1 MRADGRQINPV
12 CPLNS
17 IKVALSQS
25 FFVTLQP
32 VIETENQH
40 LDMTIITKFPSAL
53 ISGDCTTSSL
63 RLDGGSIIDQCI
75 VTAGESG
82 TLCLEQHLLYV
93 VLGGSVRLTC
103 GRQSWTVGKNQM
115 ILLRKAHSV
124 SYEKK
129 GSPETG
135 LFESQLFA
143 INDELLKDF
152 LSTQQVSVPPM
163 TEEFSAQVSP
173 MSERLVAYC
182 WSLAPYFN
190 DPLQVNPGLLRLKVM
205 ELLYNVMDCS
215 KNIFRQMLQLRQP
228 VRVDIHQ
235 VVEENYTSPISLE
248 ELAYLSG
255 RSLSSFKRDFQSI
268 YGETPAK
275 WIREKRLSKARQMLE
290 ASQMSVADVAYSLGF
305 ENPTHFSRI
314 FKQRYGSSPISFIK
328 KGSTISQVH

>member
-1 MRADGRQINPV
+1 MN
-12 CPLNS
+12 
-17 IKVALSQS
+17 KVA
-25 FFVTLQP
+25 
-32 VIETENQH
+32 
-40 LDMTIITKFPSAL
+40 KFPSAL

-63 RLDGGSIIDQCI
+63 RLDGGCIIDQCI
-75 VTAGESG
+75 VTAGERG
-82 TLCLEQHLLYV
+82 TFFLEQHLLYV
-93 VLGGSVRLTC
+93 VLGGCVRLTC

-124 SYEKK
+124 SYEKE

-152 LSTQQVSVPPM
+152 LTTQQVNVPPM
-163 TEEFSAQVSP
+163 TEELSAQVSP
-173 MSERLVAYC
+173 MSDRLVAYC

-190 DPLQVNPGLLRLKVM
+190 DPSQVNPGLLRLKVM

-215 KNIFRQMLQLRQP
+215 KNIYRQMLQLRQP
-228 VRVDIHQ
+228 VKSDIHR

-255 RSLSSFKRDFQSI
+255 RSLSSFKRDFQGI
-268 YGETPAK
+268 YGEPPAK
-275 WIREKRLSKARQMLE
+275 WIREKRLLKARQMLQ
-290 ASQMSVADVAYSLGF
+290 SSRMSVADVAYSLGF

-314 FKQRYGSSPISFIK
+314 FKQRYGLSPISFVE
-328 KGSTISQVH
+328 KGSIMSQVH

>member
-1 MRADGRQINPV
+1 MN
-12 CPLNS
+12 
-17 IKVALSQS
+17 K
-25 FFVTLQP
+25 
-32 VIETENQH
+32 
-40 LDMTIITKFPSAL
+40 ITKFPSAL

-63 RLDGGSIIDQCI
+63 VLDGGSIIDQCI
-75 VTAGESG
+75 VTAGERG
-82 TLCLEQHLLYV
+82 TFFLEQHLLYV
-93 VLGGSVRLTC
+93 VLGGSVKLTC

-124 SYEKK
+124 TYEKQ

-152 LSTQQVSVPPM
+152 LTTQKVNIPQM
-163 TEEFSAQVSP
+163 TEELGAQVSP

-182 WSLAPYFN
+182 WSLSPYFN
-190 DPLQVNPGLLRLKVM
+190 DPSQVNPGLLRLKVM

-228 VRVDIHQ
+228 VKVDVHR
-235 VVEENYTSPISLE
+235 VVEDNYTSPISLE

-268 YGETPAK
+268 YGEPPAK
-275 WIREKRLSKARQMLE
+275 WIRERRLSRAQQMLQ
-290 ASQMSVADVAYSLGF
+290 STQLSVADVAYSLGF

-314 FKQRYGSSPISFIK
+314 FKQQFGYSP
-328 KGSTISQVH
+328 STQIQRA

>member
-1 MRADGRQINPV
+1 MN
-12 CPLNS
+12 
-17 IKVALSQS
+17 K
-25 FFVTLQP
+25 
-32 VIETENQH
+32 
-40 LDMTIITKFPSAL
+40 ITKFPSAL
-53 ISGDCTTSSL
+53 VSGDYTASSL
-63 RLDGGSIIDQCI
+63 VLDGGNIIDQCI
-75 VTAGESG
+75 VTAGERG
-82 TLCLEQHLLYV
+82 TFFLEQHLLYV

-124 SYEKK
+124 SYEKQ

-152 LSTQQVSVPPM
+152 LTTQQVNIPQM
-163 TEEFSAQVSP
+163 TEEIGAQVST
-173 MSERLVAYC
+173 MSDRLVAYC
-182 WSLAPYFN
+182 WSLSPYFD
-190 DPLQVNPGLLRLKVM
+190 DPSQVNPGLLRLKVM

-228 VRVDIHQ
+228 AKVDVHR
-235 VVEENYTSPISLE
+235 VVEDNYTSPISLE

-268 YGETPAK
+268 YGESPAK
-275 WIREKRLSKARQMLE
+275 WIREKRLARAKQILQ
-290 ASQMSVADVAYSLGF
+290 SSRLSVADVAYSLGF

-314 FKQRYGSSPISFIK
+314 FKQQYGISPSAL
-328 KGSTISQVH
+328 VNH

>member
-1 MRADGRQINPV
+1 MN
-12 CPLNS
+12 
-17 IKVALSQS
+17 KVA
-25 FFVTLQP
+25 
-32 VIETENQH
+32 
-40 LDMTIITKFPSAL
+40 KFPSAL

-63 RLDGGSIIDQCI
+63 RLDGGCIIDQCI
-75 VTAGESG
+75 VTAGERG
-82 TLCLEQHLLYV
+82 TFFLEQHLLYV
-93 VLGGSVRLTC
+93 VLGGCVRLTC

-124 SYEKK
+124 SYEKE

-152 LSTQQVSVPPM
+152 LTTQQVNVPPM
-163 TEEFSAQVSP
+163 TEELSAQVSP
-173 MSERLVAYC
+173 MSDRLVAYC

-190 DPLQVNPGLLRLKVM
+190 DPSQVNPGLLRLKVM

-228 VRVDIHQ
+228 VKADIHR

-255 RSLSSFKRDFQSI
+255 RSLSSFKRDFQGI
-268 YGETPAK
+268 YGEPPAK
-275 WIREKRLSKARQMLE
+275 WIREKRLLKARQMLQ
-290 ASQMSVADVAYSLGF
+290 SSRMSVADVAYSLGF

-314 FKQRYGSSPISFIK
+314 FKQRYGLSPISFVE
-328 KGSTISQVH
+328 KGSIMSQVH